1 MSVDPPEH
9 PDHGDLEP
17 VVFDPTGLDL
27 AKRIADAAGR
37 RVLPPVKAQRKP
49 RKRRTPASDV
59 GNGGKSDPVPLGD
72 AMEDLISRRGW
83 GTEINVH
90 LLLGRWPD
98 LVGPAVAQHSTPE
111 SFRDGVLVIRTSST
125 NWASQ
130 LRLMAPQLLA
140 RMNESLGQGTIRLA
154 TILGPDAP
162 SWKRGPRTVQGRG
175 PRDTYG

>member
-1 MSVDPPEH
+1 MGGDQVDSPLDDAPE
-9 PDHGDLEP
+9 PLE
-17 VVFDPTGLDL
+17 FDPTGLDL

-37 RVLPPVKAQRKP
+37 RVLPPVKPGRKP
-49 RKRRTPASDV
+49 RKRKTGSSDA
-59 GNGGKSDPVPLGD
+59 GSAKGDPVPLGD

-90 LLLGRWPD
+90 LLLGRWPE
-98 LVGPAVAQHSTPE
+98 LVGPVVAEHSKPE
-111 SFRDGVLVIRTSST
+111 SYRDGVLVIRASST
-125 NWASQ
+125 SWASQ

-140 RMNESLGQGTIRLA
+140 KMNESLGQGTIRLA

-162 SWKRGPRTVQGRG
+162 SWKRGPRSVQGRG

>member
-1 MSVDPPEH
+1 MVGDQVDPPLDDE
-9 PDHGDLEP
+9 PEP
-17 VVFDPTGLDL
+17 VEFDPTGLDL

-37 RVLPPVKAQRKP
+37 RVLPPVKPA
-49 RKRRTPASDV
+49 RTPRRRKAAVSDA
-59 GNGGKSDPVPLGD
+59 GSAKGDPVPLGD

-90 LLLGRWPD
+90 LLLGRWSE
-98 LVGPAVAQHSTPE
+98 LVGTAVAEHSKPE
-111 SFRDGVLVIRTSST
+111 SYRDGVLVIRTTST
-125 NWASQ
+125 SWASQ

-162 SWKRGPRTVQGRG
+162 TWKRGLRSVQGRG